1 MRFGVFLAP
10 FHQPGQN
17 PTLSLER
24 DLELIVRLDELG
36 YDEVWVGEHH
46 STGWETITS
55 PELFLAV
62 AAERTRHIRLGTGV
76 VSLPY
81 HHPLM
86 VADRITLLD
95 HLTRGRVNLG
105 VGPGGHVTDA
115 MMLGIDPAD
124 LRPRMADALD
134 VVVRLMTDT
143 SPLTR
148 IGEWYELHDA
158 VLQLRPIQ
166 RPHPP
171 IFVTS
176 MESPAGM
183 VQAGRHGVGVISLSF
198 AKSTGGAVDLAS
210 QWRIAEEEADRCGTR
225 VDRAEWRIAIPMFL
239 AESRSEAFASAREGA
254 AAFLLDYTD
263 GVTGR
268 PAPVPGPREK
278 VIEQMAERGSWV
290 VGTPDDA
297 IAAIERLLEET
308 EGFGG
313 IAVWG
318 HEWAGREAILRSHE
332 LFVREVAPRFT
343 GALEGILS
351 SRDVAVARRHES
363 RERRSAA
370 VEKARA
376 DHESA
381 TRG

>member
-24 DLELIVRLDELG
+24 DLELIVRLDQLG

-95 HLTRGRVNLG
+95 HLTRGRVNFG

-115 MMLGIDPAD
+115 LMLGIDPSD
-124 LRPRMADALD
+124 LRPRMAEALE
-134 VVVRLMTDT
+134 VILRLMTE
-143 SPLTR
+143 SEPITR
-148 IGEWYELHDA
+148 TGEWYELHDA
-158 VLQLRPIQ
+158 VLQLRPVQ

-171 IFVTS
+171 VFVTS

-183 VQAGRHGVGVISLSF
+183 AQAGRHGVGVISLSVS
-198 AKSTGGAVDLAS
+198 KGKGGPVDLAS
-210 QWRIAEEEADRCGTR
+210 QWRIAEEEAERHGTQ
-225 VDRAEWRIAIPMFL
+225 VDRSGWRIAIPMYL
-239 AESRSEAFASAREGA
+239 AETRELAFAEAREGA
-254 AAFLLDYTD
+254 AAFLLDYTE

-268 PAPVPGPREK
+268 PAPVPGPRER
-278 VIEQMAERGSWV
+278 VIEQMAERGSWI

-297 IAAIERLLEET
+297 IAAIERLVEET
-308 EGFGG
+308 GGFGG

-318 HEWAGREAILRSHE
+318 HEWAGREAIMRSHE
-332 LFVREVAPRFT
+332 LFIREVAPRFT
-343 GALEGILS
+343 GALDGILA
-351 SRDVAVARRHES
+351 SRDIAVGRRDESYERRTAAVA
-363 RERRSAA
+363 
-370 VEKARA
+370 KARE
-376 DHESA
+376 DHVSA
-381 TRG
+381 GG